1 MGSSET
7 TVAEFST
14 VQFSSI
20 WRVLSSAAGT
30 FQLLQSLNKALLR
43 QSLCMLH
50 NKARGRGEE
59 IPNLDFVCGLHFP
72 PV

>member
-20 WRVLSSAAGT
+20 WRVFSSADGT
-30 FQLLQSLNKALLR
+30 FQLLESLNKALLR
-43 QSLCMLH
+43 QSLCRLH
-50 NKARGRGEE
+50 KARGRGEE
-59 IPNLDFVCGLHFP
+59 IPNLDFVCGLHFR